1 MTYRN
6 VVEHASHAIGKASIF
21 INFSNSEH
29 ERTSIH
35 EYIRLF
41 FYFFF
46 FSSNLLDVNLFYSFL
61 FRIPNDS
68 KIFARFFLYGFK
80 IFLNAIYLSG
90 LDYNNS

>member
-1 MTYRN
+1 MTYHN

-41 FYFFF
+41 FYFF
-46 FSSNLLDVNLFYSFL
+46 SSNLLDVNLFYSFL
-61 FRIPNDS
+61 LRIPNDS
-68 KIFARFFLYGFK
+68 KIFAKFFLCGFK

-90 LDYNNS
+90 LYDNNI

>member
-46 FSSNLLDVNLFYSFL
+46 FFIKFIRCEPFL
-61 FRIPNDS
+61 FISVSNPEW
-68 KIFARFFLYGFK
+68 F
-80 IFLNAIYLSG
+80 
-90 LDYNNS
+90 

>member
-46 FSSNLLDVNLFYSFL
+46 FIKFIRCEPFL
-61 FRIPNDS
+61 FISVSNPEW
-68 KIFARFFLYGFK
+68 F
-80 IFLNAIYLSG
+80 
-90 LDYNNS
+90 

>member
-46 FSSNLLDVNLFYSFL
+46 FSSNLLDINLLYPFL
-61 FRIPNDS
+61 LRIPNNS
-68 KIFARFFLYGFK
+68 EIFAKFFLCGFN
-80 IFLNAIYLSG
+80 IFLNVIYLSG

>member
-46 FSSNLLDVNLFYSFL
+46 FSLNLLDVNLFYSFL
-61 FRIPNDS
+61 LRIPNDS
-68 KIFARFFLYGFK
+68 KIFAKFFLCEFK
-80 IFLNAIYLSG
+80 IFLNVIYLSG